1 MQATLKSKVSE
12 IFTKYNFSR
21 EDAGFISDVLNEIDN
36 RQDEKFQLSKE
47 LFLTQKD
54 KTEIIGKVENGKTDL
69 VEKIESTKT
78 ELNGKIDNVKI
89 ELIERIESI
98 KTEFN
103 ATLYKT
109 VFTVGIIQ
117 LLAII
122 GSVLAII
129 NYMHK

>member
-21 EDAGFISDVLNEIDN
+21 EDAGFLSDVLNEIDD
-36 RQDEKFQLSKE
+36 RQDQKFQVSKE

-54 KTEIIGKVENGKTDL
+54 KTEIIERIADV
-69 VEKIESTKT
+69 KT
-78 ELNGKIDNVKI
+78 ELNKAIY
-89 ELIERIESI
+89 
-98 KTEFN
+98 T
-103 ATLYKT
+103 A
-109 VFTVGIIQ
+109 GIIQ

-129 NYMHK
+129 SFLHK

>member
-21 EDAGFISDVLNEIDN
+21 EDAGFITDVSNEIDN

-54 KTEIIGKVENGKTDL
+54 KTEII
-69 VEKIESTKT
+69 
-78 ELNGKIDNVKI
+78 
-89 ELIERIESI
+89 ERIESV
-98 KTEFN
+98 KTELSSTF
-103 ATLYKT
+103 YKT
-109 VFTVGIIQ
+109 IFAAGIIQ
-117 LLAII
+117 LLAIV

-129 NYMHK
+129 SFIRK

>member
-1 MQATLKSKVSE
+1 MQATLKSKVTE

-21 EDAGFISDVLNEIDN
+21 EDAGFISEILSEIDS

-54 KTEIIGKVENGKTDL
+54 KTE
-69 VEKIESTKT
+69 
-78 ELNGKIDNVKI
+78 
-89 ELIERIESI
+89 LIERIEGV
-98 KTEFN
+98 KTELN
-103 ATLYKT
+103 KSI
-109 VFTVGIIQ
+109 FTVGLIQ

-129 NYMHK
+129 SYVHK